1 MASAPSSSPS
11 LSDQIRSWIPVI
23 ITTGAVLVSIVLWA
37 ERNGEDKYFTKESG
51 ENMKEKIVDMKIDM
65 QQIKQQN
72 MEIIQRLSAL
82 DAKVAQAAADRK

>member
-1 MASAPSSSPS
+1 MASAPSPSSNI
-11 LSDQIRSWIPVI
+11 SDQIRSWIPVI

-51 ENMKEKIVDMKIDM
+51 ENMKEKIADMKIDM

>member
-1 MASAPSSSPS
+1 MAPVPPVA
-11 LSDQIRSWIPVI
+11 DQIRSWIPVI
-23 ITTGAVLVSIVLWA
+23 ITAGAVIVSIVLWA

-51 ENMKEKIVDMKIDM
+51 ENMKEKITDMKIDM

-82 DAKVAQAAADRK
+82 DAKVAHPSAGDK

>member
-1 MASAPSSSPS
+1 MAPPPSSPNM
-11 LSDQIRSWIPVI
+11 SDQIRSWIPVI

-51 ENMKEKIVDMKIDM
+51 ENMKEKIADMKIDM

-72 MEIIQRLSAL
+72 TEILQRLSAL
-82 DAKVAQAAADRK
+82 DAKVAQATADRK

>member
-1 MASAPSSSPS
+1 MASAPSSSPN

>member
-1 MASAPSSSPS
+1 MASAPSSSPN

-51 ENMKEKIVDMKIDM
+51 ENMKEKIVDMKIDI

>member
-1 MASAPSSSPS
+1 MATSSNSSPNV
-11 LSDQIRSWIPVI
+11 SDQVRSWIPVI
-23 ITTGAVLVSIVLWA
+23 ITLGSVLVSIALWA

-51 ENMKEKIVDMKIDM
+51 ENMKEKIADMKVDM

-82 DAKVAQAAADRK
+82 DAKVAQATADRK

>member
-1 MASAPSSSPS
+1 MASAPNPS
-11 LSDQIRSWIPVI
+11 HSVADQIRSWIPVI

-51 ENMKEKIVDMKIDM
+51 ENMKEKIADMKIDM

>member
-1 MASAPSSSPS
+1 MASAPSSSPN

-51 ENMKEKIVDMKIDM
+51 ENLKEKIADMKIDM

>member
-1 MASAPSSSPS
+1 MATVSSSS
-11 LSDQIRSWIPVI
+11 SNAAEQIRSWIPVI

-51 ENMKEKIVDMKIDM
+51 ENMKEKIADMKVDM

-72 MEIIQRLSAL
+72 VEIIQRLSAL

>member
-1 MASAPSSSPS
+1 MASASSSSPN

-51 ENMKEKIVDMKIDM
+51 ENMKEKIADMKIDM

>member
-1 MASAPSSSPS
+1 MAPSSSSSPPVA
-11 LSDQIRSWIPVI
+11 DQIRSWIPVI
-23 ITTGAVLVSIVLWA
+23 ITAGAVIVSIALWA

-51 ENMKEKIVDMKIDM
+51 ENMKEKIADVKIDM

>member
-1 MASAPSSSPS
+1 MASAPSSSTN

-51 ENMKEKIVDMKIDM
+51 ENMKEKIADMKIDM

>member
-1 MASAPSSSPS
+1 MAPPPSSPNM
-11 LSDQIRSWIPVI
+11 SDQIRAWIPVI

-51 ENMKEKIVDMKIDM
+51 ENMKEKIADMKIDM

-72 MEIIQRLSAL
+72 TEILQRLSAL

>member
-1 MASAPSSSPS
+1 MASAPSSSPN

-51 ENMKEKIVDMKIDM
+51 ENMKEKIADMKIDM

>member
-1 MASAPSSSPS
+1 MASASSSSPN

>member
-1 MASAPSSSPS
+1 MAPPPNPSSNVA
-11 LSDQIRSWIPVI
+11 DQIRSWIPVI

-51 ENMKEKIVDMKIDM
+51 ENMKEKIADMKVDM

>member
-1 MASAPSSSPS
+1 MASAPSSTPNF
-11 LSDQIRSWIPVI
+11 SDQIRSWIPVI

-51 ENMKEKIVDMKIDM
+51 ENMKEKIADMKIDM

-72 MEIIQRLSAL
+72 TEILQRLSAL
-82 DAKVAQAAADRK
+82 DAKVAQATADRK

>member
-1 MASAPSSSPS
+1 MASAPNSSPNI
-11 LSDQIRSWIPVI
+11 SDQIRSWIPVI
-23 ITTGAVLVSIVLWA
+23 ITAGAVLVSIVLWA

-51 ENMKEKIVDMKIDM
+51 ENMKEKIADMKIDM

-82 DAKVAQAAADRK
+82 DAKVAQAQADRK